1 MEQRLLR
8 RQEAIQYEYY
18 WVVVDVAKIV
28 RVAKR
33 EEISVNSSLKYCKI
47 IQSGEEMA
55 SSEESHVIE
64 EQLRMSQDE
73 DDEGLHSEE
82 QHSPSK
88 LTIRDQIRLKKE
100 KQRQEEEAQFTFRP
114 AVNQSKKPQ
123 EDAKSN
129 RFDKLYGDALKRHMT
144 GQTKGS
150 ESPTKGDK
158 ELTFKPKLSSM
169 GAKQSRSSSRE
180 RLGITR
186 SSSASKSRDVSRERN
201 GLASDSEDNQS
212 QASSNS
218 RSNSRGRFS
227 HGSHNNGV
235 SNNKH
240 RGVAKALEEQ
250 QASMTF
256 RPSITKRAK
265 SIEKQRQ
272 PDALNVAERLY
283 DQGKK
288 VKEKMEQK
296 KTELEQLRMQECTFA
311 PSVVTKSKPLTT
323 NLEVTER
330 LRRFEEIKKKKLEEA
345 LRKKEEE
352 EAEELT
358 FKPKISPRAQSPS
371 PHMTFSQ
378 EPLEER
384 LMTPSK
390 RRNSR
395 AQEEATKELT
405 FKPKLIAKRSPSV
418 CSILLSVCA
427 VVDWMG

>member
-1 MEQRLLR
+1 M
-8 RQEAIQYEYY
+8 
-18 WVVVDVAKIV
+18 
-28 RVAKR
+28 
-33 EEISVNSSLKYCKI
+33 
-47 IQSGEEMA
+47 
-55 SSEESHVIE
+55 E

-73 DDEGLHSEE
+73 DDEGPHSGE
-82 QHSPSK
+82 HSPSK

-100 KQRQEEEAQFTFRP
+100 KQKQDEEAQFTFRP

-123 EDAKSN
+123 EEIKSN

-144 GQTKGS
+144 GGTAKGS
-150 ESPTKGDK
+150 ESPTKSDK

-186 SSSASKSRDVSRERN
+186 SSSATKSRDLSRERN

-227 HGSHNNGV
+227 HGGHSNGV
-235 SNNKH
+235 LNNKQ
-240 RGVAKALEEQ
+240 RGVAKVLEEQ

-272 PDALNVAERLY
+272 SDAPNVAERLY

-311 PSVVTKSKPLTT
+311 PSVVTKSKPATT

-390 RRNSR
+390 RRSSR

-418 CSILLSVCA
+418 SCILPSMPSRCR
-427 VVDWMG
+427 